1 MSFVCNLCKH
11 SFTRKGNL
19 MRHLKEKSCKSG
31 LLYDLVKLNN
41 ILNTININ
49 TELLNINKNIEINT
63 INELNIDYLEI
74 NEMRK
79 LIDIYDK
86 NKHNL
91 NNLLSEY
98 IKNII
103 YNENYPENHCIKY
116 IDKRMGIFNLY
127 ITEDGVKKH
136 IRDNYKTLC
145 EIASEYLYKII
156 KKQLSK
162 CLNFYKNDD
171 VFQNFYEDTVIQFKQ
186 DLNIS
191 NVSKALKICLH
202 AYILNDKDMKVNN

>member
-1 MSFVCNLCKH
+1 MYSVCNLCKKC
-11 SFTRKGNL
+11 FTQKGNL
-19 MRHLKEKSCKSG
+19 MRHLKEKRCKMG
-31 LLYDLVKLNN
+31 LIYDLVKLNN
-41 ILNTININ
+41 ILNNVNI
-49 TELLNINKNIEINT
+49 ELLNINNNLEINT

-86 NKHNL
+86 SRHKL

-103 YNENYPENHCIKY
+103 YNENYPENYCIKY
-116 IDKRMGIFNLY
+116 VDKRMGIFSLY

-162 CLNFYKNDD
+162 CLKFYKDD
-171 VFQNFYEDTVIQFKQ
+171 DEFQNFYEDTVIQFKQ
-186 DLNIS
+186 DLNIN
-191 NVSKALKICLH
+191 NVSKALKICLY
-202 AYILNDKDMKVNN
+202 AYILNDKNMKVNN